1 MILLPCTA
9 FLSST
14 KLEELETIYSSS
26 FGLPPSILTPTHP
39 FCNISYPKGYC
50 SLSEAYRGDE
60 RRTISKSRWK
70 RVFKRDSANAK
81 EPNNLAEH
89 KTANVPA
96 NPAGQVSSSNRV
108 RVSTSTVLIEEQST
122 TDPSTLIPAPSEK
135 ISQTRTKDK
144 MNRTTGVSEAAGV
157 AAPNPIQKQATD
169 ILLTETSPTSL
180 WDEAYDFL
188 KQERPELLSGY
199 EDLLSRVLINAEA
212 NSRSVPNQEGDAI
225 DVRNQI
231 PQHNAAARREK
242 LKLIAELGLKHMEDK
257 KIKLTILGH
266 VVDVQDGVGKIG
278 DAVDL
283 AQSYIKDAIKDVP
296 YAPAVMAGISLILPL
311 LKNPAAIDAAN
322 REGLTYVTSQMRYY
336 VEMESLLLPSDLE
349 PDLKADL
356 MKHVVHLYK
365 LIIDFQVQ
373 SVIRFYRNRTKNY
386 FRSVIN
392 YDNWSDQLKLLKE
405 EETRLAEKF
414 ERALSATG
422 VQQLKKL
429 AKDAEGSREA
439 LSNILY
445 NIQELVDISRSQ
457 KDILERTEQRLSNAE
472 DRRCRDA
479 LQATDP
485 SLDKARIEEDKGGL
499 LRDSYCWVLDH
510 VDFRRWRDRRGG
522 QLLWIK
528 GDPGKGKTMLLCGI
542 IDELSKMAMH
552 DANISYF
559 FCQATTSRLNNAAVV
574 LRGLIYMLVQ
584 QQPAFIRHISDVSF
598 EGENAWFALL
608 RVFTNILEDSHL
620 KSTFLIIDALDEC
633 TTDLSRLLH
642 LLVQKSTA
650 YSHVQWVVSS
660 RNWPSIENGLNGT
673 NPIELN
679 LELNEHTLSAAINS
693 FIQHKINELT
703 DKNKY
708 SPEVRAAVQHHVES
722 KANGTFLWVALVCK
736 ELATVPKR
744 HVLKK
749 LKEFPPGL
757 DKLYKRMWEQM
768 SESDDAQLCKSLLG
782 VMTTVY
788 RPITLD
794 ELTSCIDL
802 PEDFA
807 DDQESLSEVIGF
819 CGSFLTLRGRTISL
833 VHQSAKDFLLRE
845 AFDEIFPKGADN
857 IHYSIFSKS
866 LQAIARTLH
875 RDIYSLVAPGYPID
889 QVKKPD
895 QDPLAATRYAC
906 VYWVDHLNECS
917 PSKNTNEDLQESGSV
932 GRFLQQDYLHWL
944 EALSLSKSLAKGVAS
959 MLKLERLLK
968 RTTENSPLINR
979 LRDARRFVLYYKTVI
994 ENYPLQVYA
1003 AGLIFSPASS
1013 ITRNQFKISEPAW
1026 LIRKPT
1032 TEESWS
1038 ACLQTLEGHSDEVT
1052 SATFSHDSRLL
1063 ASASGDNTI
1072 KVWDASSG
1080 QCIQTLEGHS
1090 DLIYSVMFSHDS
1102 KLLTSASKD
1111 NTIKVWDAHNSQC
1124 LQTIKEHS
1132 SSVYSVIFS
1141 YDSKL
1146 LASASEDNT
1155 IKVLDPSNSR
1165 CIRTL
1170 KGHCGSVYSVTIS
1183 HDSMLLASASLD
1195 ETIRIWDVSNGQCI
1209 QTLEG
1214 HSGPVYSVTFSDN
1227 LKLLASA
1234 SFDETVRVW
1243 DTSNGQCIQILKGH
1257 STSVHSV
1264 AFSHSSKLLASA
1276 SADGTIKVWDASN
1289 GQCLQTLEGHSGL
1302 VHSVTFSHDSLLLA
1316 SASSDKTINVWDAS
1330 NCQSLQMFEAHSS
1343 WVHSVT
1349 FSHDSKLITSA
1360 SADGTIKLWD
1370 AGNSKC
1376 LQTLEDHSGWSFSIF
1391 SNDSKL
1397 LATASYDETIS
1408 VWDVSNSQ
1416 CIQILKGHSTS
1427 VHSVAFSHSS
1437 KLLASASADGTIKV
1451 WDASNGQCLQTLEG
1465 HCGLVHSVTFSH
1477 DSLLLASASSDKT
1490 INVWDASNCQSL
1502 QMFEAH
1508 SSWVHSVTF
1517 SHDSKLIT
1525 SASADGT
1532 IKLWDAGNSKCLQ
1545 TLEDHSGWSFSIF
1558 SNDSKLLATASY
1570 DETISVWDVSNSQC
1584 IQILKGHIGPINSV
1598 TFSHDSK
1605 LLASASY
1612 DETIKVWD
1620 ISNGRCLQTLDG
1632 HSMSVSSVTFSHD
1645 LNLKLLASAS
1655 GDETVKV
1662 WDASNGQCLQ
1672 TLKGHSGWVYTVT
1685 FSHDSKLLASASDD
1699 ETIKVWEISNGQC
1712 LQTFEGHGSSVRSVI
1727 FSNDSKLLASG
1738 SYDKTIKVWDA
1749 SSGQCLKTLKIDRIA
1764 YLKSFDMSNSCLETY
1779 NGTIY
1784 SLDLDAGPTDTEPEV
1799 ARSQGYGVTDQT
1811 WITWNSKYLL
1821 WLPPDYRPRTFAVS
1835 RSTQL
1840 PPGPVH
1846 LAGAARIHYAD
1857 PKGGDRHPA
1866 RLPCHW
1872 FSTSS
1877 TTPDLMGP
1885 EWGRENIGYIDD
1897 ATMHATGDS
1906 EHDTC
1911 QRLREHYRRG
1921 CLRWAATHASRF
1933 GPSKFQLIH
1942 FHAPGPGAQS
1952 GPGEPLDLGDGQVVE
1967 AGATARLLGVTLDQH
1982 LTLEAHLKH
1991 VDTAATRRLQAI
2003 SALGGS
2009 KWGLRLRE
2017 LRHIY
2022 TACITPIMLYAASV
2036 WYAPP
2041 VRGRRRFHGQQ
2052 TKILNRIQRR
2062 AGKLIVGAFQTVSGA
2077 AFDAEL
2083 HLTPMPLLLRQRR
2096 IQTLI

>member
-1 MILLPCTA
+1 M
-9 FLSST
+9 S
-14 KLEELETIYSSS
+14 
-26 FGLPPSILTPTHP
+26 G
-39 FCNISYPKGYC
+39 
-50 SLSEAYRGDE
+50 E
-60 RRTISKSRWK
+60 RSVKSRWK
-70 RVFKRDSANAK
+70 RVFKRDSAKAK

-108 RVSTSTVLIEEQST
+108 RVSTSTVSIEEQST

-157 AAPNPIQKQATD
+157 AAPNPIQKQVTD

-180 WDEAYDFL
+180 WDEAYDSL

-278 DAVDL
+278 EAVDL

-296 YAPAVMAGISLILPL
+296 YVPAVMAGISLILPL

-322 REGLTYVTSQMRYY
+322 RGGLTYVTSQMRYY

-356 MKHVVHLYK
+356 KKRVVHLYK

-392 YDNWSDQLKLLKE
+392 YDNWSDQLKLLQE

-457 KDILERTEQRLSNAE
+457 KDILERTEQRLSNVE

-552 DANISYF
+552 DTKISYF
-559 FCQATTSRLNNAAVV
+559 FCQATTSRLNNAAAV
-574 LRGLIYMLVQ
+574 LRGLIYMLVR
-584 QQPAFIRHISDVSF
+584 QQPAFIRHTLDVSF

-608 RVFTNILEDSHL
+608 RVFTNILEDSQL
-620 KSTFLIIDALDEC
+620 QSTYLIIDALDEC

-660 RNWPSIENGLNGT
+660 RNWPSIESGLN
-673 NPIELN
+673 
-679 LELNEHTLSAAINS
+679 
-693 FIQHKINELT
+693 

-708 SPEVRAAVQHHVES
+708 SPEVRAAVQHHLES

-757 DKLYKRMWEQM
+757 DKLYKRTWEQM

-807 DDQESLSEVIGF
+807 DDQESLSEVVGF

-845 AFDEIFPKGADN
+845 AFDGIFPKGGDN

-895 QDPLAATRYAC
+895 QDSLAATRYAC

-917 PSKNTNEDLQESGSV
+917 PSKNTNEDLQASGSV

-979 LRDARRFVLYYKTVI
+979 LRDAHRFVLYYKTVI

-1013 ITRNQFKISEPAW
+1013 MTRNQFKISEPAW
-1026 LIRKPT
+1026 IIRKPT

-1038 ACLQTLEGHSDEVT
+1038 ACLQTLEGHRDEVT
-1052 SATFSHDSRLL
+1052 SATFSHDSKLL

-1124 LQTIKEHS
+1124 LQTIMEHS

-1141 YDSKL
+1141 HDSKL

-1243 DTSNGQCIQILKGH
+1243 ETSNG
-1257 STSVHSV
+1257 
-1264 AFSHSSKLLASA
+1264 
-1276 SADGTIKVWDASN
+1276 
-1289 GQCLQTLEGHSGL
+1289 
-1302 VHSVTFSHDSLLLA
+1302 
-1316 SASSDKTINVWDAS
+1316 
-1330 NCQSLQMFEAHSS
+1330 
-1343 WVHSVT
+1343 
-1349 FSHDSKLITSA
+1349 
-1360 SADGTIKLWD
+1360 
-1370 AGNSKC
+1370 
-1376 LQTLEDHSGWSFSIF
+1376 
-1391 SNDSKL
+1391 
-1397 LATASYDETIS
+1397 
-1408 VWDVSNSQ
+1408 Q

-1584 IQILKGHIGPINSV
+1584 IQILKGHIGLINSV

-1885 EWGRENIGYIDD
+1885 EWGTENIGYIDD

>member
-1 MILLPCTA
+1 
-9 FLSST
+9 
-14 KLEELETIYSSS
+14 
-26 FGLPPSILTPTHP
+26 
-39 FCNISYPKGYC
+39 
-50 SLSEAYRGDE
+50 
-60 RRTISKSRWK
+60 
-70 RVFKRDSANAK
+70 
-81 EPNNLAEH
+81 
-89 KTANVPA
+89 
-96 NPAGQVSSSNRV
+96 
-108 RVSTSTVLIEEQST
+108 
-122 TDPSTLIPAPSEK
+122 
-135 ISQTRTKDK
+135 
-144 MNRTTGVSEAAGV
+144 
-157 AAPNPIQKQATD
+157 
-169 ILLTETSPTSL
+169 
-180 WDEAYDFL
+180 
-188 KQERPELLSGY
+188 
-199 EDLLSRVLINAEA
+199 
-212 NSRSVPNQEGDAI
+212 
-225 DVRNQI
+225 
-231 PQHNAAARREK
+231 
-242 LKLIAELGLKHMEDK
+242 
-257 KIKLTILGH
+257 
-266 VVDVQDGVGKIG
+266 
-278 DAVDL
+278 
-283 AQSYIKDAIKDVP
+283 
-296 YAPAVMAGISLILPL
+296 
-311 LKNPAAIDAAN
+311 
-322 REGLTYVTSQMRYY
+322 
-336 VEMESLLLPSDLE
+336 
-349 PDLKADL
+349 
-356 MKHVVHLYK
+356 
-365 LIIDFQVQ
+365 
-373 SVIRFYRNRTKNY
+373 
-386 FRSVIN
+386 
-392 YDNWSDQLKLLKE
+392 
-405 EETRLAEKF
+405 
-414 ERALSATG
+414 
-422 VQQLKKL
+422 
-429 AKDAEGSREA
+429 
-439 LSNILY
+439 
-445 NIQELVDISRSQ
+445 
-457 KDILERTEQRLSNAE
+457 
-472 DRRCRDA
+472 
-479 LQATDP
+479 
-485 SLDKARIEEDKGGL
+485 
-499 LRDSYCWVLDH
+499 
-510 VDFRRWRDRRGG
+510 
-522 QLLWIK
+522 
-528 GDPGKGKTMLLCGI
+528 
-542 IDELSKMAMH
+542 MAMH
-552 DANISYF
+552 DTNISYF
-559 FCQATTSRLNNAAVV
+559 FCQATTSRLNNAAAV

-584 QQPAFIRHISDVSF
+584 QQPALIRHMSDVSF

-620 KSTFLIIDALDEC
+620 QSTYLIIDALDEC

-693 FIQHKINELT
+693 FIQLKVNELA
-703 DKNKY
+703 DNNKY
-708 SPEVRAAVQHHVES
+708 SPEVGAAIQHHLES

-736 ELATVPKR
+736 ELTTVPKR

-749 LKEFPPGL
+749 LKEFPAGL
-757 DKLYKRMWEQM
+757 DKLYRRMWEQM
-768 SESDDAQLCKSLLG
+768 SESDDAQLCRSLLG

-802 PEDFA
+802 SEDFA

-1013 ITRNQFKISEPAW
+1013 ITRKQFKNSEPAW

-1038 ACLQTLEGHSDEVT
+1038 ACLQTLEGHSDEVA
-1052 SATFSHDSRLL
+1052 SATFSH
-1063 ASASGDNTI
+1063 
-1072 KVWDASSG
+1072 
-1080 QCIQTLEGHS
+1080 
-1090 DLIYSVMFSHDS
+1090 
-1102 KLLTSASKD
+1102 
-1111 NTIKVWDAHNSQC
+1111 
-1124 LQTIKEHS
+1124 
-1132 SSVYSVIFS
+1132 
-1141 YDSKL
+1141 DSKL

-1155 IKVLDPSNSR
+1155 IKVWDASSGQ
-1165 CIRTL
+1165 CVQTL
-1170 KGHCGSVYSVTIS
+1170 EGHSGSVYSVTIS

-1195 ETIRIWDVSNGQCI
+1195 KTIRMWDVSNGQCI
-1209 QTLEG
+1209 QILEG

-1227 LKLLASA
+1227 SKLLASA

-1243 DTSNGQCIQILKGH
+1243 DASNSQCVQTLKGH

-1264 AFSHSSKLLASA
+1264 AFSHGSKLVASA

-1316 SASSDKTINVWDAS
+1316 SASSNKTIKVWDVS
-1330 NCQSLQMFEAHSS
+1330 NRRSLQMFEVHSS

-1370 AGNSKC
+1370 ASNSKC
-1376 LQTLEDHSGWSFSIF
+1376 LQTLKDHSGWSYSIF

-1397 LATASYDETIS
+1397 LAIASYDETIS

-1416 CIQILKGHSTS
+1416 CVQIL
-1427 VHSVAFSHSS
+1427 
-1437 KLLASASADGTIKV
+1437 
-1451 WDASNGQCLQTLEG
+1451 E
-1465 HCGLVHSVTFSH
+1465 
-1477 DSLLLASASSDKT
+1477 
-1490 INVWDASNCQSL
+1490 
-1502 QMFEAH
+1502 
-1508 SSWVHSVTF
+1508 
-1517 SHDSKLIT
+1517 
-1525 SASADGT
+1525 
-1532 IKLWDAGNSKCLQ
+1532 
-1545 TLEDHSGWSFSIF
+1545 
-1558 SNDSKLLATASY
+1558 
-1570 DETISVWDVSNSQC
+1570 
-1584 IQILKGHIGPINSV
+1584 GHIGPINSI
-1598 TFSHDSK
+1598 TFSYDSK

-1632 HSMSVSSVTFSHD
+1632 HSMAVSSVTFSYD
-1645 LNLKLLASAS
+1645 SKLLASAS

-1672 TLKGHSGWVYTVT
+1672 TLKGHSGWVYAVT
-1685 FSHDSKLLASASDD
+1685 FSHDSRLLTSASDD
-1699 ETIKVWEISNGQC
+1699 ETIKVWDISNGQC

-1764 YLKSFDMSNSCLETY
+1764 YLKSFNMPNSCLETY

-1835 RSTQL
+1835 QSTVCLGCTSGRVLLFTFDTQRVSH
-1840 PPGPVH
+1840 VH
-1846 LAGAARIHYAD
+1846 KH
-1857 PKGGDRHPA
+1857 
-1866 RLPCHW
+1866 
-1872 FSTSS
+1872 
-1877 TTPDLMGP
+1877 M
-1885 EWGRENIGYIDD
+1885 
-1897 ATMHATGDS
+1897 
-1906 EHDTC
+1906 
-1911 QRLREHYRRG
+1911 
-1921 CLRWAATHASRF
+1921 
-1933 GPSKFQLIH
+1933 IH
-1942 FHAPGPGAQS
+1942 FS
-1952 GPGEPLDLGDGQVVE
+1952 
-1967 AGATARLLGVTLDQH
+1967 
-1982 LTLEAHLKH
+1982 
-1991 VDTAATRRLQAI
+1991 
-2003 SALGGS
+2003 
-2009 KWGLRLRE
+2009 
-2017 LRHIY
+2017 
-2022 TACITPIMLYAASV
+2022 
-2036 WYAPP
+2036 
-2041 VRGRRRFHGQQ
+2041 
-2052 TKILNRIQRR
+2052 
-2062 AGKLIVGAFQTVSGA
+2062 
-2077 AFDAEL
+2077 
-2083 HLTPMPLLLRQRR
+2083 
-2096 IQTLI
+2096 